1 MLWLDQKLLFVMVYH
16 RLKSSCISFYLVTSS
31 HGAEAAE
38 DEAPE
43 RPKRQSAFRGSGYR
57 LGETE
62 AEMTE
67 VIQGGPMSAGPKK
80 VSWFKELFV

>member
-1 MLWLDQKLLFVMVYH
+1 MRPRRDLRDSQLSGDPVTDLVLLYI
-16 RLKSSCISFYLVTSS
+16 LSCYS

-80 VSWFKELFV
+80 VS